1 MLINDHDNFNP
12 TSVDSFDRPTDD
24 YPASSAHQGR
34 PTDDGGWLASLPDDL
49 HRTAEDKGWR
59 SPAEALREYRRLEE
73 FMGREQTERGL
84 ALPRD
89 ENDAE
94 GFERLYRA
102 LGRPDQADGYELS
115 GLFGGQE
122 LDQGVMSAMS
132 QAMHEAGLSKKQA
145 QKLASAYQSLWLHG
159 MEDEARRYEAEV
171 SEARDRLPAAT
182 QEMARR
188 GFRMLRL
195 PPDEARTVSENLERA
210 LGPRAAVELFAR
222 LGSSLAEDRPV
233 SGSGN
238 GFEGGPDS
246 ATRRLDRLLA
256 DPDFSRRYLGGDQ
269 RAIDEISELSR
280 RAALK

>member
-1 MLINDHDNFNP
+1 MLINDN
-12 TSVDSFDRPTDD
+12 DSFDPTTADSYDRPTND
-24 YPASSAHQGR
+24 YPSASAHPGR
-34 PTDDGGWLASLPDDL
+34 PADGGGWLASLPDDL
-49 HRTAEDKGWR
+49 RQVAEDRGWR
-59 SPAEALREYRRLEE
+59 SPAELLGEYRRLEE
-73 FMGREQTERGL
+73 YLDREQAGRGL

-89 ENDAE
+89 DDDAE

-102 LGRPDQADGYELS
+102 LGRPDQADGYELP

-122 LDQGVMSAMS
+122 LDRGVMAAMS

-145 QKLASAYQSLWLHG
+145 QKLASAYQSLWLRG
-159 MEDEARRYEAEV
+159 LEDEARRFEDEV

-188 GFRMLRL
+188 GFRLLRL
-195 PPDEARTVSENLERA
+195 PPEEARTVSENLERA

-233 SGSGN
+233 SGSGL
-238 GFEGGPDS
+238 GFEGGADS
-246 ATRRLDRLLA
+246 ANRRLDRLLG